1 MEIIRTDDN
10 KWYVPDH
17 KGDAIATFATVQ
29 EADEW
34 IEARVESWLHRE
46 SQWTSDGFYIWRD
59 EDKLAR
65 KEQLRAA
72 IHAIG
77 NQAIELIRNETDR
90 KVDHAI
96 RT

>member
-1 MEIIRTDDN
+1 MDVIRTNDN
-10 KWYVPDH
+10 KWYVPDQQ
-17 KGDAIATFATVQ
+17 GNAIATFATVR

-46 SQWTSDGFYIWRD
+46 SQWTSDGFRIWRD

-72 IHAIG
+72 VHAIG
-77 NQAIELIRNETDR
+77 NQAIELIRNENDHEVDLA
-90 KVDHAI
+90 KV
-96 RT
+96 